1 MSDTI
6 QPLADIT
13 QEAERIITTAKEEG
27 VPLRLLGGL
36 AIYFRCPST
45 QTDTR
50 LQRSY
55 GDMDFA
61 ILSQS
66 SAKTKALFAN
76 LGYVG
81 NKAFNSLHGYQRL
94 IFTDENN
101 GRKIDI
107 FVDRMQMCHELDFR
121 NRLNVDERTLP
132 LSDLLMTKLQ
142 IVEIN
147 EKDMKD
153 IIALLHDH
161 PVMSN
166 DQGIHVTY
174 ITGLTAQDWGLQKT
188 FETNLKKI
196 QVFARERDFPAH
208 VGEKV
213 NTLLS
218 RMEERPKSMKW
229 KARAMVG
236 ERVRWYELPEE
247 SR

>member
-13 QEAERIITTAKEEG
+13 QEAERIISTAKEEG
-27 VPLRLLGGL
+27 VLLRLLGGL

-107 FVDRMQMCHELDFR
+107 FVDRMQM
-121 NRLNVDERTLP
+121 
-132 LSDLLMTKLQ
+132 
-142 IVEIN
+142 
-147 EKDMKD
+147 
-153 IIALLHDH
+153 
-161 PVMSN
+161 
-166 DQGIHVTY
+166 
-174 ITGLTAQDWGLQKT
+174 
-188 FETNLKKI
+188 
-196 QVFARERDFPAH
+196 
-208 VGEKV
+208 
-213 NTLLS
+213 
-218 RMEERPKSMKW
+218 
-229 KARAMVG
+229 
-236 ERVRWYELPEE
+236 
-247 SR
+247 